1 MKQNTIKV
9 SAFRNFNKNGSDR
22 DLKLGQTRKWAIG
35 FLDMSLPGK
44 MPFQFSDTME
54 MVLDNDTP
62 KKQRDMAERNNA
74 MDANNKKR
82 NPLDMILDFMVE
94 ETFGKAA
101 KDIFSKTKDRA
112 AENAQRKKDGKKPIN
127 F

>member
-1 MKQNTIKV
+1 MKQNTINV

-22 DLKLGQTRKWAIG
+22 DLMSGQTRKWAIG

-94 ETFGKAA
+94 ETFGKAT

>member
-1 MKQNTIKV
+1 MKQNTIKA

-94 ETFGKAA
+94 ETFGKAT